1 MPYFSNRECKEV
13 KLTDYVSNNAWCG
26 IKTFFETLKRED
38 ALSRD
43 YPSECL
49 DERGICGFDET
60 LFRNSL
66 RAIMP

>member
-49 DERGICGFDET
+49 DERG
-60 LFRNSL
+60 
-66 RAIMP
+66 

>member
-1 MPYFSNRECKEV
+1 MHYFSDREAKEV

-26 IKTFFETLKRED
+26 IKTVFETLKRED

-43 YPSECL
+43 YPSECP
-49 DERGICGFDET
+49 DGRGICGFDET